1 MKIALITDTHWGF
14 KNDSQEILEYFEK
27 FYRDQFWPVIRD
39 RNIKQIIH
47 LGDIVDRRK
56 YINYVTL
63 NAFKTDF
70 ISMLFSTG
78 ANLLVLV
85 GNHDVPYRNTNSI
98 NAMNQLFSND
108 AMITVISEPTVVEFD
123 FCKIQL
129 MPWIN
134 SGNYEKCISILNKS
148 KADILFGHL
157 EIKGF
162 EMHRGM
168 PSQDGFSRNIFD
180 KFDLVCSGHFHRK
193 STNNNINYLGAPYE
207 LTWADYDDARGFH
220 IFDTQTR
227 ELEFIRNNVPLFKKI
242 WYDDSDNDRNKVLNI
257 DYSSFKDTY
266 VKVIAQSKTNALWFE
281 HFIDKLSKAKPIDIQ
296 IVDDHN
302 NIDQLNDASVIDNAE
317 DTFSIINSC
326 VNTIEG
332 YDNIKDDLNTFMKQL
347 YDDAIRMENIN

>member
-27 FYRDQFWPVIRD
+27 FYRDQFWPVIHD

-63 NAFKTDF
+63 NAFKTNF
-70 ISMLFSTG
+70 TNKLFTNG
-78 ANLLVLV
+78 VELLVLV
-85 GNHDVPYRNTNSI
+85 GNHDVPYRNTNDI
-98 NAMNQLFSND
+98 NAMNQLFDRD
-108 AMITVISEPTVVEFD
+108 AKITVISEPKVVEFD

-134 SGNYEKCISILNKS
+134 SDNYEKCISVLKKS

-162 EMHRGM
+162 DMYRGM
-168 PSQDGFSRNIFD
+168 PSQDGFNRNIFD

-193 STNNNINYLGAPYE
+193 STNKNINYLGAPYE

-257 DYSSFKDTY
+257 DYSSFTNTY

-281 HFIDKLSKAKPIDIQ
+281 HFIDKLSKAKPINIQ

-326 VNTIEG
+326 VNNIEG
-332 YDNIKDDLNTFMKQL
+332 YDNIKDDLNIFMKQL
-347 YDDAIRMENIN
+347 YDDAMRMENIN